1 LLHPDLQEWR
11 DVFLINPMLGH
22 APTARQHLLQ
32 ALGRSGRSAV
42 EALLS
47 QCPAHRATPLHHLS
61 GLARS
66 LGMAAISVKDEGKRF
81 GLKSFK
87 ALGGAY
93 AVMRLVLDRASAL
106 AGAPIDPRDLLS
118 DRVRAVA
125 AQMTITCA
133 TDGNHGRSVAAGAK
147 LMGAPCVIFVHGG
160 VSAERVAAMAA
171 FGARIIRV
179 EGTYDDSVTE
189 AARQAKAQGWTVVS
203 DTSWDGYEDIP
214 LTVMQGYTVMA
225 GEAFDALAEAPT
237 HLFLQAGV
245 GGMAAAVAAHA
256 KAVYGNAAPR
266 IIIVEPARAA
276 CLFASAKAER
286 LTEVAHGEP
295 TVMGMLECYAPSVI
309 AFEILAPI
317 ANGYVTLEENKAV
330 AAMKRLAFPEPDDP
344 AIIAGESGGTG
355 LAGLVACL
363 NDASARQALSLGPAS
378 RVLLFNSEGAT
389 DPGMY
394 ERLVGAAATTVS
406 GGHGR

>member
-1 LLHPDLQEWR
+1 
-11 DVFLINPMLGH
+11 VFLINPMLEH
-22 APTARQHLLQ
+22 APAARRHLLQ
-32 ALGRSGRSAV
+32 ALSQSGRAAV
-42 EALLS
+42 EALLA
-47 QCPAHRATPLHHLS
+47 QCPVHRATPLHHLS
-61 GLARS
+61 GLALS
-66 LGMAAISVKDEGKRF
+66 LGMAAISVKDEGQRF

-93 AVMRLVLDRASAL
+93 AVMRLVLDHASAL
-106 AGAPIDPRDLLS
+106 AGAPVDPRDLLS

-147 LMGAPCVIFVHGG
+147 LMGALCVIFVHGG
-160 VSAERVAAMAA
+160 VSADRVAAMAA
-171 FGARIIRV
+171 FGAKIV
-179 EGTYDDSVTE
+179 KVDGTYDDSVAE
-189 AARQAKAQGWTVVS
+189 AARQAKVHGWTVVS
-203 DTSWDGYEDIP
+203 DTSWEGYEDIP

-245 GGMAAAVAAHA
+245 GGMAAAVAAYA
-256 KAVYGNAAPR
+256 QAVYGNAAPR

-276 CLFASAKAER
+276 CLFASAKAGKV
-286 LTEVAHGEP
+286 TEVPHSEP
-295 TVMGMLECYAPSVI
+295 TVMGMLECYAPSPI

-317 ANGYVTLEENKAV
+317 TSGYVTLEEDEAV
-330 AAMKRLAFPEPDDP
+330 AAMKRLAFPETGDP

-355 LAGLVACL
+355 LAGLIACL
-363 NDASARQALSLGPAS
+363 NDASIRKTLNLSTTS

-394 ERLVGAAATTVS
+394 ERLVGVTPDTVLS
-406 GGHGR
+406 SRSVCG